1 MLKMDQRC
9 LLSTSASDT
18 TSKHDSGKPETKSSE
33 KNEKSGGSESS
44 DGGSD
49 HKNERASG
57 KDVRGGVTVSMN
69 KVSLIELQN

>member
-1 MLKMDQRC
+1 MMKMDQRC

-18 TSKHDSGKPETKSSE
+18 TSKPDSGKSETKSSD

-49 HKNERASG
+49 QRNNRASG
-57 KDVRGGVTVSMN
+57 KDVRGGVNVSMMN
-69 KVSLIELQN
+69 KSL